1 MLKQWKSDEETTKD
15 KVGQVEGVL
24 LYLILTHFRP
34 VENMGPQRPMKLI
47 NKLFWTYIYSN
58 VAYYISF

>member
-24 LYLILTHFRP
+24 LFLTHGSSKTH
-34 VENMGPQRPMKLI
+34 ET
-47 NKLFWTYIYSN
+47 NKSNFSGLLFIAMWLTIPRFKGYKIK
-58 VAYYISF
+58 